1 MGGSAGHVSIAL
13 ARRFPNSNFVAQD
26 FKETVEASEKIL
38 PAEFKGRISF
48 QAHNSFNPQPECAE
62 VYMMQHVCHCWSD
75 KDLIQILQQTALA
88 MNPTSTSIV
97 VETVV
102 LPPAQYVFLEE
113 RRPRYGPY
121 PHCYLSV

>member
-26 FKETVEASEKIL
+26 FKETVEASEKTL
-38 PAEFKGRISF
+38 PAEIKGMVSF

-62 VYMMQHVCHCWSD
+62 VYMMRHICHCWPD
-75 KDLIQILQQTALA
+75 KYLIQILQQTALA
-88 MNPTSTSIV
+88 MDPDSRMIV

-102 LPPAQYVFLEE
+102 LPPGQYVFLEE
-113 RRPRYGPY
+113 
-121 PHCYLSV
+121 